1 MMRQD
6 TLPHWG
12 AALLCCAALSVNA
25 ADTAQAPAP
34 AGGPDSAQA
43 STDAAVPAPVPAFES
58 VLESFRPF
66 RADEP
71 MRDWREVNDEVG
83 GLGGHV
89 GHLRPAATEE
99 GKR

>member
-1 MMRQD
+1 MKSI
-6 TLPHWG
+6 TLPHCG
-12 AALLCCAALSVNA
+12 VALLCCVALSTSA
-25 ADTAQAPAP
+25 ADVAPATAQAAE
-34 AGGPDSAQA
+34 PDSAQA
-43 STDAAVPAPVPAFES
+43 STHATVPSPVPAFES

-89 GHLRPAATEE
+89 GHLRPPGTGGA
-99 GKR
+99 R